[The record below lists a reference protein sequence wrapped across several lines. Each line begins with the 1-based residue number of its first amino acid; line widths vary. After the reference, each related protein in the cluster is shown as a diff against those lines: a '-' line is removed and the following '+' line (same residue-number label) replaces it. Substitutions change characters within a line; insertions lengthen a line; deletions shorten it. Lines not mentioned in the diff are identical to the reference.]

1 MKCES
6 LVVSAISA
14 IWWYPCYRESKR
26 KRDNI
31 SETTQNNSKRESQRE
46 KRERSEGG
54 LATIKGGHGGC
65 VIWTCVAEPQKGQ
78 HHGHV
83 WEYSEGQSRRI

>member
-1 MKCES
+1 M
-6 LVVSAISA
+6 LQ
-14 IWWYPCYRESKR
+14 ESKR

-31 SETTQNNSKRESQRE
+31 SEEFKQQQVGEPAGE
-46 KRERSEGG
+46 VERSEGRV

-65 VIWTCVAEPQKGQ
+65 VIWTCAAGRRKGQ
-78 HHGHV
+78 HRDHV